1 MFVSYGKG
9 TSGHLANKD
18 VALRIL
24 SIADNT
30 IRVLTNFVGGDGSMN
45 VSFWSPDSKNLA
57 FVSYELIP
65 AEDVEAAK

>member
-1 MFVSYGKG
+1 
-9 TSGHLANKD
+9 

-24 SIADNT
+24 STSDNK

-45 VSFWSPDSKNLA
+45 VSFWSLDSKNLA

-65 AEDVEAAK
+65 AEDVDIAK